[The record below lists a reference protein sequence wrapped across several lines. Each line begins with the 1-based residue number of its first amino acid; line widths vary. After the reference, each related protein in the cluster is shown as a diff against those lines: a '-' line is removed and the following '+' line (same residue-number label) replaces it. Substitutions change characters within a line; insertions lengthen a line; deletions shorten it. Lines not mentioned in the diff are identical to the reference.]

1 MKIGPL
7 GIVEIIII
15 LVVILIIF
23 GPKNLPKLGT
33 AIGKTVK
40 NLREGLGG
48 GKKKKAEEAAKQA
61 EEAQAAEPEELEVI
75 DKPEPGKKAAAA
87 QATAE
92 ADFSTSDAV
101 SEETEPEKDKAE

>member
-1 MKIGPL
+1 MKIGPI
-7 GIVEIIII
+7 GVVEIIII

-48 GKKKKAEEAAKQA
+48 GKKKKEAEEAAKAA
-61 EEAQAAEPEELEVI
+61 EAEEPEEIEVI

-87 QATAE
+87 EAAAE
-92 ADFSTSDAV
+92 RDFTTSDAV
-101 SEETEPEKDKAE
+101 AEETEPEKDKA